1 MYVNLAS
8 APIWLFVVSFFTKN
22 QAHTHTLTHTR
33 AHTHTHT
40 QRRFH
45 VCVYYVHTRI
55 MYVIFV
61 APHSHKLIITIRLL
75 LLLLS
80 FLLLRSSSSSFLI
93 IFVLLLYFIFIC
105 LVSSS
110 YVHIF
115 AALLLSHE
123 RNLLLTRHAIAHS
136 YRCVVFLTKFIAFV
150 LLFSLFFLLDFWFS
164 SSD

>member
-1 MYVNLAS
+1 MYVNSAS
-8 APIWLFVVSFFTKN
+8 APIWLFVVVVFFFTKN

-33 AHTHTHT
+33 ARTHTHT

-75 LLLLS
+75 LLLS

-93 IFVLLLYFIFIC
+93 IFALLLYFIFIC
-105 LVSSS
+105 VVSSLH
-110 YVHIF
+110 VHMYIRCTF
-115 AALLLSHE
+115 TLAHTQFVVNAPCNCAPLS
-123 RNLLLTRHAIAHS
+123 L
-136 YRCVVFLTKFIAFV
+136 RC
-150 LLFSLFFLLDFWFS
+150 FF
-164 SSD
+164 